1 MAKILA
7 RYKNGNTNVVIL
19 EDGTKIRSYK
29 GVPSP
34 IHPESIDCKLTNYC
48 DLGCAFCHENST
60 TEGKHADLEKLKE
73 ILDPLPKGIE
83 LALGGGNPLDHPD
96 ILDFLM
102 WCKSK
107 GFIANMT
114 INQGHL
120 EKFYWDIVHLITE
133 ELIKGV
139 GISITSKDY
148 TYIEKL
154 KGLTD
159 HIVYHLIIGIHKPTI
174 IDELNELGVSNK
186 FLLLGYKTF
195 GRGVKYFNPRVT
207 KTIEYWN
214 DEIMTEIA
222 KSKGVISFDNLALE
236 QLNLQNKVSKE
247 IWEESYMGD
256 DFTFTMYI
264 DAVNQEYA
272 PTSRSP
278 KKERKSFNDFKLF
291 NYFKE
296 HKYV

>member
-278 KKERKSFNDFKLF
+278 KEERKSFNDFKLF